1 MPHSVILP
9 LASLIQNYLLWNK
22 RLNYNFYLSDPMRNF
37 QETAAMY
44 KRLLFVLLCLFLNLT
59 LLQAQQKYTLSG
71 TILEASSNETLIGV
85 TIAFPSLQTGVT
97 TNEYGFYSI
106 TLPKGNYEI
115 TISYLGYNDI
125 QQTINLNRDIK
136 KDFNLAEKAEQL
148 EEVVVTDDAKQLD
161 IRKPQMS
168 VNTLAVQTIKQIPV
182 VLGEADVIK
191 SLLLLPGVTSAGEA
205 SSGFNV
211 RGGAA
216 DQNLILLDEATIF
229 NSSHLFGFFSVF
241 NPDAIKDVKLFK
253 GGIPARYG
261 GRVSSVL
268 EIFQKEGNS
277 KELKINGGIGA
288 VASRLLVEGPITKDK
303 TAFLVGG
310 RGSYAHLF
318 LPLFDVDNKAY
329 FFDLNTKFNHKIN
342 DRNSIFLSG
351 YFGRDLFSIND
362 SFVNTY
368 GNAVGNFRWNHLFS
382 DKLFSNLSLIYSDYF
397 YGLELD
403 FVGFE
408 WDSGIQ
414 NFNLK
419 YDLKHYINDKFQINY
434 GLNNIYYVFN
444 PGKIKPNSPDSGI
457 VEEQLTKKYANE
469 TAGYVDVE
477 QKISE
482 KLSVNYGL
490 RVSLFNRLGQDEL
503 FVYENDQPVVFD
515 PFQLVYREAVPI
527 DTVNPGRGQNL
538 STFTNLEPRVSVAYA
553 MNENNSIK
561 ASYTRLAQYLHLLSN
576 TSSPTPLDVWTP
588 SGPFV
593 EPQLLDQYALGYFR
607 NINNGEYSLEIEGF
621 YKDIQNRIDYID
633 GADLIANDAIEQVIL
648 NGEARAYGL
657 EVLFRKNEGRFQG
670 WLAYT
675 LSRSEQR
682 TPGRTPTFDNGRSNL
697 ETGINF
703 GEWYST
709 PYDKT
714 HDIALYG
721 SFDLNERW
729 NFNSNFVYQTGQP
742 TNFPVGQFD
751 FQGLVVPF
759 FGLRNQTRLP
769 DYHRLDLS
777 ATLKNK
783 RKRNGSFQSE
793 WVFSIYNVYN
803 RKNAASINFRQNQDT
818 GRNEAIRT
826 SIFGIIPAITYNFK
840 F

>member
-1 MPHSVILP
+1 MSKRQILFSF
-9 LASLIQNYLLWNK
+9 LLIFEY
-22 RLNYNFYLSDPMRNF
+22 F
-37 QETAAMY
+37 
-44 KRLLFVLLCLFLNLT
+44 FLH
-59 LLQAQQKYTLSG
+59 AQQKYTLSG
-71 TILEASSNETLIGV
+71 TISEASSNETLIGV
-85 TIAFPSLQTGVT
+85 TIAFPSLKTGVT

-106 TLPKGNYEI
+106 TLPEGSYNVVV
-115 TISYLGYNDI
+115 SYLGFQDI
-125 QQTINLNRDIK
+125 RETITLNSSIK
-136 KDFNLAEKAEQL
+136 KDFNLLEKAEQL
-148 EEVVVTDDAKQLD
+148 EEVVVTDDSERID
-161 IRKPQMS
+161 IRRPQMS

-191 SLLLLPGVTSAGEA
+191 SLLLLPGVTNAGEA

-277 KELKINGGIGA
+277 KELKVNGGIGA

-310 RGSYAHLF
+310 RASYAHLF

-329 FFDLNTKFNHKIN
+329 FFDLNTKINHKIN
-342 DRNSIFLSG
+342 DRNNIFLSG
-351 YFGRDLFSIND
+351 YFGRDLFSISD

-382 DKLFSNLSLIYSDYF
+382 DKLFSNLSVIYSDYS

-419 YDLKHYINDKFQINY
+419 YDLKHYINDSFQLNY

-444 PGKIKPNSPDSGI
+444 PGKIIPNRPDSGI
-457 VEEQLTKKYANE
+457 VEDQLTKKYANE
-469 TAGYVDVE
+469 TAAYVDVE
-477 QKISE
+477 QKVTE
-482 KLSVNYGL
+482 RLSINYGL
-490 RVSLFNRLGQDEL
+490 RVSHFNRLGQDEF
-503 FVYENDQPVVFD
+503 FVYENDDPVFFD
-515 PFQLVYREAVPI
+515 PFLLIYREGTPI
-527 DTVNPGRGQNL
+527 DTINPGRGGSL
-538 STFTNLEPRVSVAYA
+538 EKFTNLEPRFSLSY
-553 MNENNSIK
+553 NFNGKRSIK

-576 TSSPTPLDVWTP
+576 TNSPTPLDVWTP
-588 SGPFV
+588 SGPFI
-593 EPQLLDQYALGYFR
+593 EPQLLDQYAVGYFQ
-607 NINNGEYSLEIEGF
+607 NINEGEFSLETEIF
-621 YKDIQNRIDYID
+621 YKDIDNRIDYID
-633 GADLIANDAIEQVIL
+633 GADLIANNAIEQVIL

-657 EVLFRKNEGRFQG
+657 EFLLRKNEGRLKG

-675 LSRSEQR
+675 LSKSEQR
-682 TPGRTPTFDNGRSNL
+682 TPGRVSSADDGRSNR

-703 GEWYST
+703 GEWYNT

-714 HDIALYG
+714 HDIAVFG
-721 SFDLNERW
+721 SYDLNEKW
-729 NFNSNFVYQTGQP
+729 NFNANFVFQTGQP
-742 TNFPVGQFD
+742 TNYPLGQFE
-751 FQGLVVPF
+751 FQGLTVPF
-759 FGLRNQTRLP
+759 FGLRNEERLP
-769 DYHRLDLS
+769 DFHRLDIS
-777 ATLKNK
+777 ATLKP
-783 RKRNGSFQSE
+783 KRNSRKKVKSE
-793 WVFSIYNVYN
+793 WVFSIYNAYN
-803 RKNAASINFRQNQDT
+803 RKNAASINFREDEDT
-818 GRNEAIRT
+818 GRNQALRT
-826 SIFGIIPAITYNFK
+826 SIFGIIPAVTYNFK

>member
-1 MPHSVILP
+1 MNLG
-9 LASLIQNYLLWNK
+9 K
-22 RLNYNFYLSDPMRNF
+22 RLSISFFMNHVHLSR
-37 QETAAMY
+37 
-44 KRLLFVLLCLFLNLT
+44 KCLSLLFFITFTIVS
-59 LLQAQQKYTLSG
+59 AQEKFTLSG
-71 TILEASSNETLIGV
+71 TISEASSNETLIGV
-85 TIAFPSLQTGVT
+85 TIVFPELRTGVT

-106 TLPKGNYEI
+106 TLPQGEYEVI
-115 TISYLGYNDI
+115 VSYLGFQDVRESV
-125 QQTINLNRDIK
+125 NLTEDIK
-136 KDFNLAEKAEQL
+136 KDFRLVEEMSEL
-148 EEVVVTDDAKQLD
+148 DEVVVTDDVERLD
-161 IRKPQMS
+161 IKKPQIS
-168 VNTLAVQTIKQIPV
+168 VNSLSSQTIKQIPV

-191 SLLLLPGVTSAGEA
+191 SLILLPGVTNAGEA

-216 DQNLILLDEATIF
+216 DQNLILLDEAIVF

-268 EIFQKEGNS
+268 DIFQKEGNS
-277 KELKINGGIGA
+277 KELKVSGGIGA
-288 VASRLLVEGPITKDK
+288 VASRLLVEGPIDKDR
-303 TAFLVGG
+303 TAFLIGG
-310 RGSYAHLF
+310 RASYAHLF
-318 LPLFDVDNKAY
+318 LPLFDIDNRAY
-329 FFDLNTKFNHKIN
+329 FYDLNTKINHRIN
-342 DRNSIFLSG
+342 ERNSIFLSG

-362 SFVNTY
+362 SFVNVY

-382 DKLFSNLSLIYSDYF
+382 DKLFSNLSVIYSDYF

-419 YDLKHYINDKFQINY
+419 YDLKHYLNDKITLDY

-444 PGKIKPNSPDSGI
+444 PGKIKPNREDSGI
-457 VEEQLTKKYANE
+457 VEDQLTKKYANE
-469 TAGYVDVE
+469 TAAYVSVE
-477 QKISE
+477 HKVSE
-482 KLSVNYGL
+482 QLSLNYGL
-490 RVSLFNRLGQDEL
+490 RVSHFNRLGQDEL
-503 FVYENDQPVVFD
+503 FVYENDNPVIFD
-515 PFQLVYREAVPI
+515 PFLLVYREAVPI
-527 DTVNPGRGQNL
+527 DTINPGRGGSLDN
-538 STFTNLEPRVSVAYA
+538 FTNLEPRVSLAY
-553 MNENNSIK
+553 NFQGKSSIK

-576 TSSPTPLDVWTP
+576 TNSPTPLDVWTP

-593 EPQLLDQYALGYFR
+593 EPQLLDQYAVGYFR
-607 NINNGEYSLEIEGF
+607 DINEGEFSLEVEAF

-657 EVLFRKNEGRFQG
+657 ELLLRKNEGVFKG

-682 TPGRTPTFDNGRSNL
+682 TPGRTLPFDNGRSNL

-709 PYDKT
+709 PFDKT
-714 HDIALYG
+714 HDISVFASYDA
-721 SFDLNERW
+721 SEKW
-729 NFNSNFVYQTGQP
+729 NFNANFIYQTGQP
-742 TNFPVGQFD
+742 TNFPEGQFE
-751 FQGLVVPF
+751 FQGLTVPF
-759 FGLRNQTRLP
+759 FGLRNQERLP
-769 DYHRLDLS
+769 DFHRLDIS
-777 ATLKNK
+777 ATLTPKRNK
-783 RKRNGSFQSE
+783 RKKVQSE

-803 RKNAASINFRQNQDT
+803 RMNAASINFRENEDT
-818 GRNEAIRT
+818 GRNEALRT
-826 SIFGIIPAITYNFK
+826 SIFGIIPSVTYNFK